1 MIEIV
6 KTYFNKSINNLVN
19 INNNISN
26 NNNTYNL
33 VYNFIKDYHIT
44 YKSNIDFKGLSQIEG
59 EFKYKMD
66 LINIEIL
73 KTLFDIRLE
82 ENTDEEK
89 DKNDI
94 SKYDFEELDYILPEK
109 DGKDNINKIKNYE
122 DEFINLIDMD
132 YKRTFK
138 RTYND
143 LTRFDELY
151 DINLSEN

>member
-1 MIEIV
+1 M
-6 KTYFNKSINNLVN
+6 F
-19 INNNISN
+19 
-26 NNNTYNL
+26 
-33 VYNFIKDYHIT
+33 
-44 YKSNIDFKGLSQIEG
+44 G
-59 EFKYKMD
+59 
-66 LINIEIL
+66 
-73 KTLFDIRLE
+73 IRLE

-94 SKYDFEELDYILPEK
+94 SKNDFEELDYILPEK

-138 RTYND
+138 RIYND

>member
-44 YKSNIDFKGLSQIEG
+44 YKPNIDFKGLSQIEG

-66 LINIEIL
+66 LIKL
-73 KTLFDIRLE
+73 KF
-82 ENTDEEK
+82 
-89 DKNDI
+89 
-94 SKYDFEELDYILPEK
+94 
-109 DGKDNINKIKNYE
+109 
-122 DEFINLIDMD
+122 
-132 YKRTFK
+132 
-138 RTYND
+138 
-143 LTRFDELY
+143 
-151 DINLSEN
+151 